1 MSKRKNKQ
9 TAATADL
16 DPTALANQK
25 LLERQRRNA
34 NRALL
39 KRRRRKSGQ

>member
-1 MSKRKNKQ
+1 MNASKPTKP
-9 TAATADL
+9 AVATTL
-16 DPTALANQK
+16 TPEII
-25 LLERQRRNA
+25 LERQRKRA

>member
-1 MSKRKNKQ
+1 MMSKNKMK
-9 TAATADL
+9 ATAPADY
-16 DPTALANQK
+16 DPATVATLK
-25 LLERQRRNA
+25 VLERQRKNA